1 MKRLKRLAISALN
14 GGSLVLLAI
23 LALPT
28 LALIS
33 LMGLILDGMDKLRVK
48 KRAGMAALPSLL
60 AFQH

>member
-1 MKRLKRLAISALN
+1 MKKLKKFAISALN

-33 LMGLILDGMDKLRVK
+33 LMGLILDGMDRLR
-48 KRAGMAALPSLL
+48 
-60 AFQH
+60 

>member
-1 MKRLKRLAISALN
+1 MKRGKKLILSVLN

-33 LMGLILDGMDKLRVK
+33 LMGLILDGMDKLR
-48 KRAGMAALPSLL
+48 
-60 AFQH
+60 